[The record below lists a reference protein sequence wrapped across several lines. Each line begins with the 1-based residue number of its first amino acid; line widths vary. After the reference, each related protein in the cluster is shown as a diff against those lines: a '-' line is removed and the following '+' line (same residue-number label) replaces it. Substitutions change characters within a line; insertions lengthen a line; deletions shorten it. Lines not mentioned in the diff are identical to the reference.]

1 MDKLF
6 YRKLLIMV
14 NDTAHMELLHSYV
27 AGRMEI
33 LRGQLETAK
42 DMDRVRQI
50 QGSIQE
56 LKRFKTI
63 REEVVKES
71 E

>member
-6 YRKLLIMV
+6 YRRLLIMV
-14 NDTAHMELLHSYV
+14 NDKSHMDLLHEYV
-27 AGRMEI
+27 GNRIDI

-56 LKRFKTI
+56 LKRFKTL
-63 REEVVKES
+63 REEVMKEA

>member
-1 MDKLF
+1 
-6 YRKLLIMV
+6 MV
-14 NDTAHMELLHSYV
+14 NDKPHMDLLHEYV
-27 AGRMEI
+27 DNRIDI

-56 LKRFKTI
+56 LKRFKTL
-63 REEVVKES
+63 REEVMKEAQ
-71 E
+71 

>member
-6 YRKLLIMV
+6 YRRLLIMV
-14 NDTAHMELLHSYV
+14 NDRQNMDLLHEYV
-27 AGRMEI
+27 GNRI
-33 LRGQLETAK
+33 DVLRSQLETANEV
-42 DMDRVRQI
+42 DRIRQI

-56 LKRFKTI
+56 LKRFKTL
-63 REEVVKES
+63 REETIKEA

>member
-6 YRKLLIMV
+6 YRRLLIMV
-14 NDTAHMELLHSYV
+14 NDRQNMDLLHEYV
-27 AGRMEI
+27 GNRI
-33 LRGQLETAK
+33 DVLRSQLETANEI
-42 DMDRVRQI
+42 DRIRQI

-56 LKRFKTI
+56 LKRFKTL
-63 REEVVKES
+63 REETIKEA

>member
-6 YRKLLIMV
+6 YRRLLIMV
-14 NDTAHMELLHSYV
+14 NDRQNMDLLHEYV
-27 AGRMEI
+27 GNRIEV
-33 LRGQLETAK
+33 LRSQLETANEI
-42 DMDRVRQI
+42 DRIRQI

-56 LKRFKTI
+56 LKRFKTL
-63 REEVVKES
+63 REETIKEA

>member
-1 MDKLF
+1 MD
-6 YRKLLIMV
+6 
-14 NDTAHMELLHSYV
+14 LLHEYV
-27 AGRMEI
+27 ENRIDI

-56 LKRFKTI
+56 LKRFKTL
-63 REEVVKES
+63 REEVMKEA

>member
-1 MDKLF
+1 MD
-6 YRKLLIMV
+6 
-14 NDTAHMELLHSYV
+14 LLHEYV
-27 AGRMEI
+27 GNRIDI

-56 LKRFKTI
+56 LKRFKTL
-63 REEVVKES
+63 REEVMKEA